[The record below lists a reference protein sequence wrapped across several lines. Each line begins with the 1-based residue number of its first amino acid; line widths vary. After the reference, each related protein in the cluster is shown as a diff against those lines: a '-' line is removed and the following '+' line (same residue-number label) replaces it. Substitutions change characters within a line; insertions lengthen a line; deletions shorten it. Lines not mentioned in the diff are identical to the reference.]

1 MNSQIIIQN
10 KINYYKEKNN
20 MNNLAVC
27 VDNKNQNVTA
37 KQTIDA
43 ICF

>member
-1 MNSQIIIQN
+1 
-10 KINYYKEKNN
+10 

-43 ICF
+43 IIIAKN

>member
-1 MNSQIIIQN
+1 MRRKNS
-10 KINYYKEKNN
+10 

-43 ICF
+43 IFFNIMILGNWLDIKY